1 MTKQE
6 TLKVSHQA
14 RVEEVLNYQI
24 NIDNFRLALQE
35 VERRND
41 PDLEAFREQLEG
53 LLASSILEQKKA
65 QIMLDVIAS
74 QLE

>member
-6 TLKVSHQA
+6 TLKVNHQA

-24 NIDNFRLALQE
+24 NIDNFRLALEE

-41 PDLEAFREQLEG
+41 PDLAGFKTQLQE

>member
-1 MTKQE
+1 MNKQE
-6 TLKVSHQA
+6 TLKVNHQA

-24 NIDNFRLALQE
+24 NIDNFSLALEE
-35 VERRND
+35 VELRND
-41 PDLEAFREQLEG
+41 PDLEGFKTQLQE

-65 QIMLDVIAS
+65 QIMLNVIAS

>member
-1 MTKQE
+1 MNKQE
-6 TLKVSHQA
+6 IIKTNHQA
-14 RVEEVLNYQI
+14 RIAEVMEYQI
-24 NIDNFRLALQE
+24 NIDNYRLALEE

-41 PDLEAFREQLEG
+41 PDLVGFKKQLQD

-65 QIMLDVIAS
+65 QIMLDVLAA

>member
-6 TLKVSHQA
+6 TLKVNHQA
-14 RVEEVLNYQI
+14 RVDEVLNYQI
-24 NIDNFRLALQE
+24 NIDNFRLALEE
-35 VERRND
+35 VERRSD
-41 PDLEAFREQLEG
+41 PDLEGFKAQLQE

>member
-1 MTKQE
+1 MNKQE
-6 TLKVSHQA
+6 TLKINYEA
-14 RVEEVLNYQI
+14 RVEEVLGYQI
-24 NIDNFRLALQE
+24 NIDNFRLALEE
-35 VERRND
+35 VDRRND
-41 PDLEAFREQLEG
+41 PDLEPFKSQLQD